1 MKRLVTTIIF
11 ILLNVIGLMAQKPQV
26 AIFVYSDNNTPTT
39 ALRSQLTSSFLDGGN
54 SAYGVVDRTD
64 EILSQLK
71 QEYQYVGSGLVNDD
85 QLVSVG
91 EHLGSNYICVIAITH
106 YAEYKQ
112 YFFDGKIIDVNTRQ
126 VIKNALYPKGE
137 DAVVNSMDPQT
148 QMRVGKELAKQLEL
162 FSPEQLAAERRK
174 ERMKE
179 EARKQAEK
187 EARGFRVG
195 DIWEGNTGRETGF
208 RVGYLD
214 GTGKHGLAY
223 KVCGLGYYPAN
234 DSYSYAYK
242 APSCSQLL
250 LLYNNRRVLGL
261 NGEYWSGEIA
271 KIGGY
276 KGAAYHRF
284 YYTIDFATGK
294 KSVRN
299 GDQQYTQIW
308 VVEF

>member
-1 MKRLVTTIIF
+1 MKKFVTAIII
-11 ILLNVIGLMAQKPQV
+11 ILLNVICVKAQKPQV

-39 ALRSQLTSSFLDGGN
+39 ALRSQLTSSFLEGGN
-54 SAYGVVDRTD
+54 SEYGVVDRTD
-64 EILSQLK
+64 EILNQLK

-85 QLVSVG
+85 QLISVG
-91 EHLGSNYICVIAITH
+91 EHLESNYICVVAITF
-106 YAEYKQ
+106 YADYKQ
-112 YFFDGKIIDVNTRQ
+112 YFFDGKLIDVNTRQ
-126 VIKNALYPKGE
+126 VIKNALYPKEGE
-137 DAVVNSMDPQT
+137 AVVNSMDPQT

-187 EARGFRVG
+187 ETRGFRVG

-223 KVCGLGYYPAN
+223 KVCGLSYNPAHDSRPIYNYY
-234 DSYSYAYK
+234 
-242 APSCSQLL
+242 APSRSQLY

-261 NGEYWSGEIA
+261 NGEYWSGERTG
-271 KIGGY
+271 KSRGY
-276 KGAAYHRF
+276 DDF
-284 YYTIDFATGK
+284 FYTIDFASGK
-294 KSVRN
+294 THERRQRN
-299 GDQQYTQIW
+299 HEYTAIW